1 MEILKAWLDVS
12 VMGVLGLMSF
22 VTVWMAVERML
33 YYRKVDL
40 ASFTT
45 EEELR
50 IELTN
55 NLTMI
60 STIGSNAPYVG
71 LLGTVF
77 GIMLTFYEIGD
88 SGALAVGEIMKGL
101 AMALKATALG
111 LAVAIP
117 AIIAYNGLLRRAD
130 SLSAIWAA
138 RRGR

>member
-12 VMGVLGLMSF
+12 VMGILGLMSF

-33 YYRKVDL
+33 FYRKVDL

-117 AIIAYNGLLRRAD
+117 AIIAYNGLMRRAD
-130 SLSAIWAA
+130 SLSAIWVA